1 MPRLTANNIVRAIAA
16 LPRDRDY
23 TYANER
29 THTVVRIISITEPE
43 GPISVKRWDPTK
55 GQTANRAKA
64 ASISR
69 DMIWRLANSITENT
83 PVNLERV
90 YASSYNLRS
99 ALEALLVHTPQFY
112 FCYPGRIV
120 NYGDASQRTARGHK
134 HIIWLPDEPHQNG
147 LAAQK
152 NVENM
157 AVSELPTRSV
167 VYDSITLPTGYSI
180 PAQDLP
186 AARRHAQIQILL
198 YLIGKAI
205 GHRTWIAANDH
216 GIVYQGTP
224 LRDCPGIIPSLTN
237 DTEGNLIK
245 GSRAE
250 HEARLIDCIWLH
262 GLNDIPAVMEVEHST
277 GVTSGL
283 DRMRELSLKIPRL
296 ETIRY
301 VIVAPD
307 EDRTLVQNRI
317 NQEQF
322 RDLKAKF
329 FPYSAV
335 EELYYLSTTR
345 NLKGANQS
353 FIDSFM
359 EDVFIL

>member
-1 MPRLTANNIVRAIAA
+1 MPQITANNIVRAINA
-16 LPRDRDY
+16 LPRDRNY

-29 THTVVRIISITEPE
+29 TNTLVRIVDVILPE
-43 GPISVKRWDPTK
+43 GPIIVKRWDPTR
-55 GQTANRAKA
+55 GQTPNEANN

-69 DMIWRLANSITENT
+69 DMIWRLANAITENH

-120 NYGDASQRTARGHK
+120 NHGDASQTTARGHK
-134 HIIWLPDEPHQNG
+134 HIIWLPNEPHQNG
-147 LAAQK
+147 LPVQK
-152 NVENM
+152 DVENM
-157 AVSELPTRSV
+157 AVSELPIRSV
-167 VYDSITLPTGYSI
+167 VYDSITLPSSFPI
-180 PAQDLP
+180 AAQDLP
-186 AARRHAQIQILL
+186 TARRHAQIQILL

-205 GHRTWIAANDH
+205 GHRTWIAANDQ
-216 GIVYQGTP
+216 GIIYQGTP
-224 LRDCPGIIPSLTN
+224 LRECPGIIPSLTN
-237 DTEGNLIK
+237 DPDGNLIQS
-245 GSRAE
+245 SRAE
-250 HEARLIDCIWLH
+250 REARLIDCIWLH
-262 GLNDIPAVMEVEHST
+262 GHTDIPAVMEVEHST
-277 GVTSGL
+277 GVTPGL

-296 ETIRY
+296 VTIRY

-307 EDRTLVQNRI
+307 EDRPLVQSRI

-322 RDLKAKF
+322 RALRAKF

-335 EELYYLSTTR
+335 EELYYISKTR
-345 NLKGANQS
+345 NLEGVNQS

-359 EDVFIL
+359 EDVFYL